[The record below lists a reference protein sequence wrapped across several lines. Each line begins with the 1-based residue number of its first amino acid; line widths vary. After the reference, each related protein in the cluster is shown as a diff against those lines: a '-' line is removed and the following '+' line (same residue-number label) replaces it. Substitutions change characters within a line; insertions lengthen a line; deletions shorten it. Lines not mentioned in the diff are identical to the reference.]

1 MKVSAIDSDNT
12 AKLAAWMG
20 YLRLA
25 RKMTLQRLA
34 QQHGTQRS
42 NLSAFVTSGGK
53 IRNVSLDKILGVLF
67 DLGVLENGLMTPG
80 LHRWQVSV
88 EMVPEMCG
96 LLAMNGFERAIIF
109 ELGSGYGAFVVA
121 QVASNI
127 LIFASLPAG
136 LSSEL
141 QNMLGSLAERVQ
153 VVTLDRAGDSQIQTL
168 WMTQDDKAVQS
179 SLVTLMG

>member
-1 MKVSAIDSDNT
+1 
-12 AKLAAWMG
+12 
-20 YLRLA
+20 
-25 RKMTLQRLA
+25 
-34 QQHGTQRS
+34 
-42 NLSAFVTSGGK
+42 
-53 IRNVSLDKILGVLF
+53 
-67 DLGVLENGLMTPG
+67 
-80 LHRWQVSV
+80 
-88 EMVPEMCG
+88 
-96 LLAMNGFERAIIF
+96 
-109 ELGSGYGAFVVA
+109 
-121 QVASNI
+121 VASNI